1 MLQIRRILVSAI
13 SHAALAVIV
22 GVTLLGLIGCGQTG
36 ALYLPA
42 EPAAANR
49 ATLPQSL
56 WPVMPDKKTDT
67 PPNPAPAPVPAPD
80 PANAPPAQ

>member
-1 MLQIRRILVSAI
+1 MLQFRRILVSTI
-13 SHAALAVIV
+13 SHAAFAVIV
-22 GVTLLGLIGCGQTG
+22 GGALLGLIGCGQTG

-67 PPNPAPAPVPAPD
+67 SPNPAPAPVPAH
-80 PANAPPAQ
+80 APPAQ